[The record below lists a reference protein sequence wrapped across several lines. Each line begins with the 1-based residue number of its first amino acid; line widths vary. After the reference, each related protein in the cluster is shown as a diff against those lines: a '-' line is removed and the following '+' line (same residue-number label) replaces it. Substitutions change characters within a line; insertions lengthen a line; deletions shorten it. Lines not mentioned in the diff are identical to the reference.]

1 MPPGGV
7 PGGPEETPRRLGHS
21 SLFAAPA
28 TDPSPPFAPSPPPTR
43 RRGVAWRGVWTRLRA
58 PRPSER
64 QPATPRLRLFSP
76 SHHRA
81 QPHPLVPPPR
91 PGVAQIKC
99 DLHLKPAPRFAPSWG
114 SRGCAVGT
122 QCSLHAGLCWTAL
135 SLLPHLGCAR
145 EGLREKRGAALRA
158 TAGGALGSRKP
169 LARSRQVPLRATLGP
184 AREVPHFRAN
194 SDTCSLTCHMSHCR
208 TAAPG
213 RGLGPPH

>member
-1 MPPGGV
+1 M
-7 PGGPEETPRRLGHS
+7 E
-21 SLFAAPA
+21 
-28 TDPSPPFAPSPPPTR
+28 
-43 RRGVAWRGVWTRLRA
+43 
-58 PRPSER
+58 
-64 QPATPRLRLFSP
+64 
-76 SHHRA
+76 
-81 QPHPLVPPPR
+81 
-91 PGVAQIKC
+91 I
-99 DLHLKPAPRFAPSWG
+99 KPAPRFAPSWG

-135 SLLPHLGCAR
+135 SLLLHLGCAR
-145 EGLREKRGAALRA
+145 EGLREKRGAALQA

-184 AREVPHFRAN
+184 AREVPHFSAN